1 MTYFDNDFL
10 SFFKDLSANN
20 NKDWFHENKKR
31 YERSVKKPFYGFL
44 ADLIQALRDAGEEMD
59 LEPKDCVSRINRDI
73 RFSKDKTPYNLH
85 FTAFLS
91 PKGKKDKSFPG
102 IYLRFS
108 PESTWIM
115 GGAYMPSKDQLGGIR
130 EKIAEDISGFRELIG
145 DDEFTKTFGEIQGD
159 VNKRVPKELKEL
171 VTQEPLLLN
180 KQFYFMA
187 QLPAETICQPDL
199 LEQIM
204 HHWEAAKPIN
214 SFLREAVGV

>member
-1 MTYFDNDFL
+1 
-10 SFFKDLSANN
+10 
-20 NKDWFHENKKR
+20 
-31 YERSVKKPFYGFL
+31 
-44 ADLIQALRDAGEEMD
+44 
-59 LEPKDCVSRINRDI
+59 
-73 RFSKDKTPYNLH
+73 
-85 FTAFLS
+85 
-91 PKGKKDKSFPG
+91 
-102 IYLRFS
+102 
-108 PESTWIM
+108 
-115 GGAYMPSKDQLGGIR
+115 MPSKDQLGGIR

-145 DDEFTKTFGEIQGD
+145 DEEFTKTFGEIQGD